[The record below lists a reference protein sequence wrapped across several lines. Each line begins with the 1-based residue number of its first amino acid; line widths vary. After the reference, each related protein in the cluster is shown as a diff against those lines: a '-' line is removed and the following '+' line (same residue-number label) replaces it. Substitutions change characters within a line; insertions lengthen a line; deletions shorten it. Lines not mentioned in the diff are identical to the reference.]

1 MAAAVLNSVRAIE
14 MTVFVIRAFVR
25 MREALAANQQIAAK
39 LTELESRLENHD
51 ADIQELVEAI
61 RSLMSPPA
69 RNPKRIGFEN
79 PAGAVN
85 FKSSLHVEKNRRL
98 QSVRRAKPRLHDVT
112 S

>member
-1 MAAAVLNSVRAIE
+1 MAAAVLNSARAIE
-14 MTVFVIRAFVR
+14 MSIFVVRAFVR

-69 RNPKRIGFEN
+69 RSPKRIGFEV
-79 PAGAVN
+79 PQRAGKAN
-85 FKSSLHVEKNRRL
+85 GRR
-98 QSVRRAKPRLHDVT
+98 SIRFVRC